1 MNKKNQ
7 SEKEKLDE
15 YAVSI
20 WLMEDIEWDVDS
32 VIFHT
37 KTLTDMNFGIITNF
51 AESVHIFWKF
61 SHGTVTI

>member
-20 WLMEDIEWDVDS
+20 WLMEDIE
-32 VIFHT
+32 
-37 KTLTDMNFGIITNF
+37 
-51 AESVHIFWKF
+51 
-61 SHGTVTI
+61 